1 MNFLE
6 KLNYMM
12 EKNHL
17 NKSTLAKASG
27 IPYTTIDG
35 WYKRGYGGLQLT
47 SLRKLA
53 EYFDTTLDFW
63 AWEDDGPARDGPY
76 ALVATDTFQELKP
89 DYQEFIL
96 EQVDR
101 LREIQ
106 DKEERT

>member
-6 KLNYMM
+6 KLDYMM

-17 NKSTLAKASG
+17 NRSTLAKVSG

-35 WYKRGYGGLQLT
+35 WYKRGYDGVRLA
-47 SLRKLA
+47 SLRRLA
-53 EYFDTTLDFW
+53 EYFGTTLDFW
-63 AWEDDGPARDGPY
+63 AWEDDGPAKDGPY
-76 ALVATDTFQELKP
+76 ALTATDTFKELKP

-101 LREIQ
+101 LLEIQ
-106 DKEERT
+106 DKEAGE